1 MLTLCV
7 IDTKKKFNLCVV
19 VVSSLFLLLTE
30 IQIYIQGLV
39 YSTARL
45 FHFLTI
51 YFGRYTQFLKMLVK

>member
-1 MLTLCV
+1 MRYRYE
-7 IDTKKKFNLCVV
+7 KKFNLCV